1 MPTRPPVLLQ
11 RLKSAAAGLT
21 KARRSSAQTAK
32 NAGRRNAP
40 DTIRST
46 LIPPTHIIRLAI
58 SRRFRLAVNEDGA
71 EVIDVREGGT
81 RAKQIAQALE
91 EARGVVVGK
100 KRGRIEAKFPRPQ
113 GGLAVDSCAGR
124 IVGRTLAAVSAVCIP
139 SKRRNAVRP
148 LECNGERRRIFLV
161 RPAAALATD
170 RHPEFAARQDDG
182 AAAGGVEFARFCGVR
197 GRGPA
202 RPPLD
207 IGAGGDAPGTRGPP
221 RRLGP
226 AEGGPPAGGQP

>member
-21 KARRSSAQTAK
+21 KARRSSAHA
-32 NAGRRNAP
+32 ASSIARRRPP

-100 KRGRIEAKFPRPQ
+100 KRGRIEAELLGPRH
-113 GGLAVDSCAGR
+113 G
-124 IVGRTLAAVSAVCIP
+124 I
-139 SKRRNAVRP
+139 
-148 LECNGERRRIFLV
+148 
-161 RPAAALATD
+161 AL
-170 RHPEFAARQDDG
+170 H
-182 AAAGGVEFARFCGVR
+182 
-197 GRGPA
+197 
-202 RPPLD
+202 
-207 IGAGGDAPGTRGPP
+207 IGAGGIVGRARPAIRAVSIARECRDAGCP
-221 RRLGP
+221 RKFDG
-226 AEGGPPAGGQP
+226 ETYCG

>member
-11 RLKSAAAGLT
+11 RLKSALAGLT

-32 NAGRRNAP
+32 NAGRGNRP

-46 LIPPTHIIRLAI
+46 LIPPPPIIRLAI

-100 KRGRIEAKFPRPQ
+100 KRGRIEAKFPRPHC
-113 GGLAVDSCAGR
+113 GFAVRIGAGR
-124 IVGRTLAAVSAVCIP
+124 ILGRAFAAVRAV
-139 SKRRNAVRP
+139 
-148 LECNGERRRIFLV
+148 
-161 RPAAALATD
+161 
-170 RHPEFAARQDDG
+170 
-182 AAAGGVEFARFCGVR
+182 GV
-197 GRGPA
+197 
-202 RPPLD
+202 
-207 IGAGGDAPGTRGPP
+207 
-221 RRLGP
+221 
-226 AEGGPPAGGQP
+226 

>member
-21 KARRSSAQTAK
+21 KARRSSAHA
-32 NAGRRNAP
+32 ASSIARRRAP

-100 KRGRIEAKFPRPQ
+100 KRGRIEAKFAGVG
-113 GGLAVDSCAGR
+113 GGLTIRSGARR
-124 IVGRTLAAVSAVCIP
+124 IVGRAFAAVGAIGVGGE
-139 SKRRNAVRP
+139 RRNALRAVEFDR
-148 LECNGERRRIFLV
+148 ERQRVFLV
-161 RPAAALATD
+161 RPATALAANRD
-170 RHPEFAARQDDG
+170 GEFATGEDDG

-197 GRGPA
+197 GRDRA
-202 RPPLD
+202 RLAFD
-207 IGAGGDAPGTRGPP
+207 IGAQEDALVTGRLHGGLSG
-221 RRLGP
+221 
-226 AEGGPPAGGQP
+226 AEGVRR

>member
-21 KARRSSAQTAK
+21 KTRRSSAQTAK
-32 NAGRRNAP
+32 NAGRRSAP

-81 RAKQIAQALE
+81 RAQHIAQALE

-100 KRGRIEAKFPRPQ
+100 KRGRIEAKCLRPG
-113 GGLAVDSCAGR
+113 GGLAVHSGAGR
-124 IVGRTLAAVSAVCIP
+124 VIGRAFAAVRAVGVGGE
-139 SKRRNAVRP
+139 RRNALRA
-148 LECNGERRRIFLV
+148 GEFDRERERIFLV
-161 RPAAALATD
+161 RPAAALTANGD
-170 RHPEFAARQDDG
+170 RELAARENHG
-182 AAAGGVEFARFCGVR
+182 AAAGGLDFARFCGVR
-197 GRGPA
+197 GRDRA
-202 RPPLD
+202 RLAFD
-207 IGAGGDAPGTRGPP
+207 IR
-221 RRLGP
+221 
-226 AEGGPPAGGQP
+226 AEE

>member
-11 RLKSAAAGLT
+11 RLKSAAAGST

-32 NAGRRNAP
+32 NAGRRSAP

-100 KRGRIEAKFPRPQ
+100 KRGRIEAKFAGAG
-113 GGLAVDSCAGR
+113 GGLAIHGGDGR
-124 IVGRTLAAVSAVCIP
+124 IVGRAFAAVGAIGVGGE
-139 SKRRNAVRP
+139 RRNA
-148 LECNGERRRIFLV
+148 
-161 RPAAALATD
+161 
-170 RHPEFAARQDDG
+170 AR
-182 AAAGGVEFARFCGVR
+182 AVEFDR
-197 GRGPA
+197 
-202 RPPLD
+202 
-207 IGAGGDAPGTRGPP
+207 
-221 RRLGP
+221 
-226 AEGGPPAGGQP
+226 E

>member
-11 RLKSAAAGLT
+11 RLKSALAGLT

-32 NAGRRNAP
+32 NAGRRTAP

-100 KRGRIEAKFPRPQ
+100 KRGRIEAKFLRPHC
-113 GGLAVDSCAGR
+113 GLAIHSGAGR
-124 IVGRTLAAVSAVCIP
+124 IVGRAFAAVGSVGIGGQ
-139 SKRRNAVRP
+139 RRDTLRSG
-148 LECNGERRRIFLV
+148 ECDGERERIFLV

-170 RHPEFAARQDDG
+170 RHR
-182 AAAGGVEFARFCGVR
+182 
-197 GRGPA
+197 
-202 RPPLD
+202 
-207 IGAGGDAPGTRGPP
+207 
-221 RRLGP
+221 
-226 AEGGPPAGGQP
+226 